1 MVSRLLLVRQGAIK
15 LELRET
21 WVIEQQPMEPT
32 IKKLQPVF
40 IELVVIVA
48 LAIGQAQQLII
59 ELQELRVVVAL
70 QVFVIIKLAKYFI
83 EVGSTRA

>member
-21 WVIEQQPMEPT
+21 WIIEQQPMEIT
-32 IKKLQPVF
+32 IKELQPVF

-59 ELQELRVVVAL
+59 ELQELRDVVAL